1 MKTKKIISTIVAV
14 SLMTFPAQTFAETTQ
29 ASKIDALK
37 NEIETH
43 HNEIEQ
49 NVNTLSEEVKA
60 NKENLQEL
68 KENTAKAHEA
78 IQAKTEAISPS
89 ENHSNLNEK
98 IENAKKQLPATDL
111 PRTQPPEI
119 NANKLVSE
127 IDGEAISLS
136 DKWLNNENM
145 DTLLKL
151 ETLKYQQEISEL
163 EYRTKVLKVLN
174 ETLSNYLN
182 DSDRLHFNFNDLLSH
197 GFNTDELDQKYQSR
211 LNNLSALKDAGK
223 LTQRDYNG
231 KVFDLLHDHLQEGNR
246 KLTALNNEL
255 GKNDISD
262 SLASGFVNNLSA
274 PVKAEPMSIQSNTN
288 TLPESGEAASKP
300 LMAAAVVILITGAL
314 ILYRSRKK
322 K

>member
-43 HNEIEQ
+43 HNEIDQ

-68 KENTAKAHEA
+68 KENTSKAHEA

-98 IENAKKQLPATDL
+98 IDNAKKQLPATDL
-111 PRTQPPEI
+111 PRTQQLEI
-119 NANKLVSE
+119 NANKIVSE

-174 ETLSNYLN
+174 ETLSNNLN
-182 DSDRLHFNFNDLLSH
+182 ETDRLHFNFNDLLSH

-274 PVKAEPMSIQSNTN
+274 PVKAEPMSIKSNTN